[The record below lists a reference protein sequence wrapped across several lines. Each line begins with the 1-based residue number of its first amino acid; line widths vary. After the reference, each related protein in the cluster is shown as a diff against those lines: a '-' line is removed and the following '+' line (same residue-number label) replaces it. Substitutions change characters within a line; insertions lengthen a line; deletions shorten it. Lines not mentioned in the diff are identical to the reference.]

1 MIRINLLKPETKEI
15 RDTPA
20 EGLPDFKT
28 KKRPGVGNLIFL
40 LLIIAIAG
48 VYYYQ
53 KKAMGEE
60 QQLMSQAQQEKSK
73 LQYVSAK
80 LMELQKQKESYDKK
94 IALINLLKSQRDL
107 AVRIMD
113 ELSRVL
119 PEWVWLNDVTYGTK
133 SVQIRGNALS
143 NNLIADYISS
153 IENSPYFE
161 GVNLISSTQRTQGN
175 DQYLEF
181 SLTAGVVN
189 PKQLTA
195 PPPPDKAA
203 AQRRTP

>member
-15 RDTPA
+15 RETQA
-20 EGLPDFKT
+20 EGLPEIKT
-28 KKRPGVGNLIFL
+28 RKKPGIGNLILL
-40 LLIIAIAG
+40 LLIIALAG
-48 VYYYQ
+48 YYFYQ
-53 KKAMGEE
+53 KKAMDGER
-60 QQLMSQAQQEKSK
+60 QLLSQAQEEKSK

-80 LMELQKQKESYDKK
+80 LTELQKQKESYDKK

-113 ELSRVL
+113 ELSRLL
-119 PEWVWLNDVTYGTK
+119 PEWVWLNDVTFGTK

-143 NNLIADYISS
+143 NNLVADYISS
-153 IENSPYFE
+153 LENSPYFE
-161 GVNLISSTQRTQGN
+161 GVNLISSTQKTQGK

-181 SLTAGVVN
+181 SLTAGVVKS
-189 PKQLTA
+189 KQMTA